1 METGDFL
8 TVPDVASR
16 LKVSRETVREWLRT
30 EQLTGY
36 NLGGRAGWRISAVE
50 VDRLL
55 SSRRYRL
62 VLQELSED
70 QVAERPR
77 AAFEEFHAQH
87 AKEPFQAPESPNRE
101 SQRCCWWTR
110 NG

>member
-1 METGDFL
+1 MDTGEFL

-36 NLGGRAGWRISAVE
+36 NLRGRAGWRISTTE

-55 SSRRYRL
+55 TARAGKRRR
-62 VLQELSED
+62 D
-70 QVAERPR
+70 
-77 AAFEEFHAQH
+77 
-87 AKEPFQAPESPNRE
+87 
-101 SQRCCWWTR
+101 
-110 NG
+110 